1 VKRLTRGGAARSYVE
16 VLKGVTAMTHNGWTA
31 KNLILITAIVS
42 LACIAAVVGI
52 GLVYPEPVSSAAL
65 GPDWQC
71 SRLAFVWTT
80 CTRLTQARVA
90 RERPA
95 TEPKCPR
102 RRT

>member
-1 VKRLTRGGAARSYVE
+1 MAR
-16 VLKGVTAMTHNGWTA
+16 TGWTA
-31 KNLILITAIVS
+31 KNLIFVAAIVS
-42 LACIAAVVGI
+42 LACVAAVVGI

-80 CTRLTQARVA
+80 CTRLTQARA
-90 RERPA
+90 AATRAGRERPA
-95 TEPKCPR
+95 AEPKCPQ

>member
-1 VKRLTRGGAARSYVE
+1 MA
-16 VLKGVTAMTHNGWTA
+16 HNVWTA
-31 KNLILITAIVS
+31 KNLIFIAAIVS
-42 LACIAAVVGI
+42 LACVAAVVGI

-80 CTRLTQARVA
+80 CTRLTQARAVRA
-90 RERPA
+90 GRERPVR
-95 TEPKCPR
+95 EPACPQ